1 MIDELYNTAISLKN
15 QLMEY
20 FPQVILSI
28 VVLAVGYFIARV
40 IKFLM
45 VRLVRYASGIINQKF
60 EQINIKQT
68 APYIGTGFFWFVM
81 LSTFILISDLLRLTV
96 FTKGLE
102 TILIYSPNI
111 VAATVIVFV
120 AMVFGK
126 FVSKTI
132 STIAT
137 QIGFRYGK
145 SLGKITQYLI
155 IFSAIIIA
163 IDQLGIEVTFLIQMM
178 NITMASV
185 FFAAAFAF
193 GLGAK
198 TSVSNI
204 LAAFYVRKMFKEG
217 DCVRIG
223 DVEGVIVR
231 IDATLVKIDTETGQV
246 FIPAKS
252 FSEMQSVLIK
262 KK

>member
-1 MIDELYNTAISLKN
+1 MMDELFNTAVSLKN

-20 FPQVILSI
+20 LPQVVFSI
-28 VVLAVGYFIARV
+28 VVLIVGFLMARI

-45 VRLVRYASGIINQKF
+45 IKLVRYVSAIIHQKF
-60 EQINIKQT
+60 EQINLEHT

-81 LSTFILISDLLRLTV
+81 LATFILVSDLLRLTF
-96 FTKGLE
+96 FTQGLQ
-102 TILIYSPNI
+102 TILGYSPNI

-132 STIAT
+132 STIGS

-145 SLGKITQYLI
+145 SLGKITHYLI

-163 IDQLGIEVTFLIQMM
+163 IDQLGIQVTFLIQMM
-178 NITMASV
+178 NITLASI

-204 LAAFYVRKMFKEG
+204 LASFYVRKIFKEG
-217 DCVRIG
+217 DFIRIG
-223 DVEGVIVR
+223 NVEGVIVS
-231 IDATLVKIDTETGQV
+231 IDATMVKIDTEMEQI

-252 FSEMQSVLIK
+252 FSEMQTVLIK